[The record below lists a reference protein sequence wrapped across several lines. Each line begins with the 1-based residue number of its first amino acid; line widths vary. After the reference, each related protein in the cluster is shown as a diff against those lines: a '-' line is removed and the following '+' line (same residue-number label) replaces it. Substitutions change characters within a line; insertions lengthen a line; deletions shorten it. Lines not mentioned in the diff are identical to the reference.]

1 MGVHGNLKNKMEP
14 KIPLKI
20 LHIKKRETRLQKRRV
35 SIDPLLD
42 YNRNHIAPQEDGKI
56 FFPNF
61 PTNFFWVQSEPTN
74 QAGYIKFDNILGELT
89 CVSCTYQCYG
99 HNRMKRHILF
109 KHSDINYEMNAKK
122 KSEQSLGF
130 STLKN
135 DIENS
140 NMSYFQKQAHTE
152 FIDKEI
158 EMEQDYDDSETV
170 VFHGFLPLS
179 INGPKKFRPI
189 ETERTPKDNLEIVNE
204 IMNYVIES
212 VVESVEH
219 ILMPEDVTDDML
231 ENVIDDFVSNKVY
244 DQSPKGSTYH
254 QKAKKTQVHGYHG
267 KKKSTGEEISN

>member
-1 MGVHGNLKNKMEP
+1 MEP

-20 LHIKKRETRLQKRRV
+20 LHTKKKETRLQKRRV

-42 YNRNHIAPQEDGKI
+42 YNRNHIAPQEDGKKL
-56 FFPNF
+56 PSK
-61 PTNFFWVQSEPTN
+61 FFWVQSEPTN

-99 HNRMKRHILF
+99 HNKMKRHILF

-158 EMEQDYDDSETV
+158 ELEQDYDDSETV

-212 VVESVEH
+212 VVESV
-219 ILMPEDVTDDML
+219 
-231 ENVIDDFVSNKVY
+231 S
-244 DQSPKGSTYH
+244 
-254 QKAKKTQVHGYHG
+254 
-267 KKKSTGEEISN
+267 EEISNESSHHNNNKIKVAVLDNESDILLQPKTMDAISLKEIVGEIMDFPNDQDCNEPVCSRALPSILRS